1 MKLKMSLFPMLTCCM
16 AAAQTSSFNEN
27 NSQSVSTDGASL
39 AMMSD
44 AGSFSLIGTTFMQ
57 NHHAHNCE
65 KNGLSR
71 GRLWY

>member
-1 MKLKMSLFPMLTCCM
+1 MLTCCM